1 MERAVP
7 SVFPALVERERIRLH
22 EVTIDDIEA
31 TWVWAS
37 RPEFFRFLPI
47 DEPTRAEERE
57 WLSSVV
63 DESHEVPRRQQGS
76 ASKLSTVPSS
86 SAWSASR
93 STPNGTGAPVS
104 IMA

>member
-47 DEPTRAEERE
+47 DEPTRAEERQ
-57 WLSSVV
+57 WPSSVV
-63 DESHEVPRRQQGS
+63 DESHEVPRPQHG
-76 ASKLSTVPSS
+76 LGIEVVDSS
-86 SAWSASR
+86 ELIGMVRLEIDS
-93 STPNGTGAPVS
+93 
-104 IMA
+104 